1 MPQVIIAVVIT
12 LIITAVA
19 VWFISTEYH
28 KKVANTK
35 IGNAEEQA
43 RGIIDEAVKN
53 AEDKKREA
61 MLEIK
66 EETIRSKN
74 EIDKEI
80 KERRNEIQRNER
92 RIVQK
97 EENLDKKLEAIE
109 KREASFRA
117 KECILAVRTSLHEKT
132 LALPKVPRQ

>member
-74 EIDKEI
+74 EI
-80 KERRNEIQRNER
+80 ERRSKSVEMKFSVTSVVLCRRKKIWTRNSKR
-92 RIVQK
+92 LKSVRQVSVP
-97 EENLDKKLEAIE
+97 KKKI
-109 KREASFRA
+109 
-117 KECILAVRTSLHEKT
+117 
-132 LALPKVPRQ
+132 

>member
-43 RGIIDEAVKN
+43 RGIIDVA
-53 AEDKKREA
+53 
-61 MLEIK
+61 
-66 EETIRSKN
+66 
-74 EIDKEI
+74 
-80 KERRNEIQRNER
+80 
-92 RIVQK
+92 
-97 EENLDKKLEAIE
+97 
-109 KREASFRA
+109 
-117 KECILAVRTSLHEKT
+117 AVRDTHFSVIGTITSSNTAK
-132 LALPKVPRQ
+132 

>member
-43 RGIIDEAVKN
+43 RGIIDEASEKC
-53 AEDKKREA
+53 RRQEA
-61 MLEIK
+61 
-66 EETIRSKN
+66 RSY
-74 EIDKEI
+74 
-80 KERRNEIQRNER
+80 
-92 RIVQK
+92 
-97 EENLDKKLEAIE
+97 A
-109 KREASFRA
+109 
-117 KECILAVRTSLHEKT
+117 
-132 LALPKVPRQ
+132 

>member
-43 RGIIDEAVKN
+43 RGIIDEAVKMPKTRS
-53 AEDKKREA
+53 AK
-61 MLEIK
+61 LCL
-66 EETIRSKN
+66 RSK
-74 EIDKEI
+74 
-80 KERRNEIQRNER
+80 
-92 RIVQK
+92 
-97 EENLDKKLEAIE
+97 KKP
-109 KREASFRA
+109 F
-117 KECILAVRTSLHEKT
+117 
-132 LALPKVPRQ
+132 VPRMRLTRRSKSVEMKFSVTSVVLCRRKKIWTRNSNRLKA

>member
-28 KKVANTK
+28 KKIANTK

-97 EENLDKKLEAIE
+97 EENLKDRGRRCED
-109 KREASFRA
+109 
-117 KECILAVRTSLHEKT
+117 
-132 LALPKVPRQ
+132 

>member
-80 KERRNEIQRNER
+80 KERRNEKKQFSVNASCRNCAR
-92 RIVQK
+92 RGRK
-97 EENLDKKLEAIE
+97 SRDKKT
-109 KREASFRA
+109 RNRN
-117 KECILAVRTSLHEKT
+117 
-132 LALPKVPRQ
+132 